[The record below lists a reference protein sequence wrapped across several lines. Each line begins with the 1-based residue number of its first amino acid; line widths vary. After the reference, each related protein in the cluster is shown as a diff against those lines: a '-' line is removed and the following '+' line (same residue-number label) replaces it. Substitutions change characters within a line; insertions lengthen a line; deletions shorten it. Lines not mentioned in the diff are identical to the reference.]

1 MTRKVLLNGVRL
13 IVFVAL
19 LISFLQPM
27 TVAHAALGWVGN
39 QNPAVGSTTYKTVG
53 NSLTVSVEV
62 YKAGVTPGAGQGA
75 NITCTLNYATV
86 SYFSGAWYNIQAYS
100 MSYSG
105 EAGNNDVYT
114 ITLNNLPVGLYEFK
128 ASCKDWTDNS
138 EMWAAGAGNAKLVV
152 DTSGGSCNTATQADN
167 NVYFDGLGHNSFD
180 SFYRWRGQ
188 NRSGQYYLALSYLH
202 G

>member
-86 SYFSGAWYNIQAYS
+86 PYFSGR
-100 MSYSG
+100 G
-105 EAGNNDVYT
+105 
-114 ITLNNLPVGLYEFK
+114 ITFRRIPCPIAERRAIMMF
-128 ASCKDWTDNS
+128 T
-138 EMWAAGAGNAKLVV
+138 
-152 DTSGGSCNTATQADN
+152 
-167 NVYFDGLGHNSFD
+167 
-180 SFYRWRGQ
+180 
-188 NRSGQYYLALSYLH
+188 RSR
-202 G
+202 